1 MLFMEAMLRE
11 WRLPVAAILMQIR
24 LDVNPGVARRRAAA
38 ASSVDRRARRSQQA
52 GGFVM
57 RLLQRRMAYAYCI
70 AA

>member
-38 ASSVDRRARRSQQA
+38 GQFRRPANAPSPEAR
-52 GGFVM
+52 GFVM
-57 RLLQRRMAYAYCI
+57 RLPQRRIAYAYCI